1 MKLINSRASG
11 ILMPIFSLPSDYGI
25 GTLGEE
31 AYKFADFLKNSGQ
44 KVWQILPIGQT
55 SMHDSPYQSF
65 SSYAGNPY
73 FIDFDMLYEKGLL
86 YKYEYKDIN
95 WGEERIDYFKIY
107 SNRFDILRKSFE
119 RFKSKEQDEFEK
131 FIKDNDFWLDDY
143 ALFMSLKGRFGMISF
158 SLWQDDIK
166 MRKEE
171 ELNKYKQIL
180 SEEIRFWKYMQYIF
194 FDQWRK
200 LKEYVNSLDICI
212 IGDLPIYVSMDS
224 ADTWAHPEV
233 FKIDEKFNPVK
244 VAGCPPDAFSKTGQL
259 WGNPIY
265 NWDYLK
271 KTKYKWWKDRIKFTS
286 DLFDITRIDHFRGF
300 ASYYEIDCDAATAEN
315 GEWKKGPGIEFWNEI
330 DDKGNII
337 AEDLG
342 SFSKDTNELLEL
354 TGFPGMKVLEFAFD
368 LDKSNPHMIYNHK
381 FNSIAYIG
389 THDND
394 TAVGWL
400 NSLTEDKLKLIREY
414 INVGERDVNNWDLIR
429 LVFSSVSE
437 LAIVQ
442 MQDVLGLSS
451 EARINKPSTIGGNW
465 TWRIKKGEINEELE
479 LKLKKITEL
488 YGRNT

>member
-1 MKLINSRASG
+1 
-11 ILMPIFSLPSDYGI
+11 
-25 GTLGEE
+25 
-31 AYKFADFLKNSGQ
+31 
-44 KVWQILPIGQT
+44 
-55 SMHDSPYQSF
+55 
-65 SSYAGNPY
+65 
-73 FIDFDMLYEKGLL
+73 
-86 YKYEYKDIN
+86 
-95 WGEERIDYFKIY
+95 
-107 SNRFDILRKSFE
+107 
-119 RFKSKEQDEFEK
+119 
-131 FIKDNDFWLDDY
+131 
-143 ALFMSLKGRFGMISF
+143 
-158 SLWQDDIK
+158 
-166 MRKEE
+166 
-171 ELNKYKQIL
+171 
-180 SEEIRFWKYMQYIF
+180 MQYIF

-414 INVGERDVNNWDLIR
+414 IDVGERDVNNWDLIR

-451 EARINKPSTIGGNW
+451 EARINRPSTIGGNW
-465 TWRIKKGEINEELE
+465 TWRMKKGEINEELE